1 MEKIFLFQFKYNHVQ
16 GMKKMHSVY
25 KKLSIHFFSEVTQ
38 DLAQLLIQINKNTQ
52 NSSLYPLSKCHVTTI
67 YDTQIPQN
75 CGEDFYYPVY
85 EL

>member
-1 MEKIFLFQFKYNHVQ
+1 
-16 GMKKMHSVY
+16 MHSVY

-52 NSSLYPLSKCHVTTI
+52 NSSLYPISKCHFTTI
-67 YDTQIPQN
+67 FVNDTQIPQH
-75 CGEDFYYPVY
+75 CGECFFYPVY

>member
-1 MEKIFLFQFKYNHVQ
+1 
-16 GMKKMHSVY
+16 MHSVY